1 MKVTYTGVQKELP
14 PKLQEKLDAKF
25 AKVSKV
31 LEKRGEKEVRVVVTT
46 ERHLHNAEI
55 TLPFY
60 DHELIGLGSDADLF
74 TAMSIALDKL
84 ETQAMKAATKWREK
98 TRRADLGEETGE
110 EETPEVAVKSS
121 KASSSKGANGSAKPR
136 IFRVNHQ
143 EDRKPMTLEEA
154 VLEISAD
161 SRGYVV
167 YRDADRDCLSVLVR
181 RPDGNLDLI
190 ES

>member
-1 MKVTYTGVQKELP
+1 MKVKYTGIQKELP

-25 AKVSKV
+25 TKLSKV
-31 LEKRGEKEVRVVVTT
+31 LEKRGEKEAHVVVTT

-60 DHELIGLGSDADLF
+60 DHDLIGLGSDADLF

-84 ETQAMKAATKWREK
+84 EAQAIKLSKKWREK
-98 TRRADLGEETGE
+98 TRRGEAE
-110 EETPEVAVKSS
+110 EAEMEEVPAP
-121 KASSSKGANGSAKPR
+121 ANSPQGRAR
-136 IFRVNHQ
+136 VFRVNHQ

-154 VLEISAD
+154 LLEISSDGHA
-161 SRGYVV
+161 YLV
-167 YRDADRDCLSVLVR
+167 YRDADKECLSVLVR
-181 RPDGNLDLI
+181 RADGNYDLI

>member
-1 MKVTYTGVQKELP
+1 MKVSYTGIQKELP

-25 AKVSKV
+25 AKLSKV
-31 LEKRGEKEVRVVVTT
+31 LEKRGEKEVHVVVTM

-60 DHELIGLGSDADLF
+60 DHELVCQGSDADLF
-74 TAMSIALDKL
+74 TALSMALDKL
-84 ETQAMKAATKWREK
+84 ETQAIKLAQKWREK
-98 TRRADLGEETGE
+98 TRRSDLGEAADANENTE
-110 EETPEVAVKSS
+110 A
-121 KASSSKGANGSAKPR
+121 ASAPKPR
-136 IFRVNHQ
+136 VFRLNHQ

-154 VLEISAD
+154 LLEISAD
-161 SRGYVV
+161 SQGYLV

-181 RPDGNLDLI
+181 RSDGNFDLI

>member
-1 MKVTYTGVQKELP
+1 MKVKYTGIQKELP

-25 AKVSKV
+25 AKLSKV
-31 LEKRGEKEVRVVVTT
+31 LEKRGEKEVHVVMTT

-60 DHELIGLGSDADLF
+60 DHDLIGIGSDADAF

-84 ETQAMKAATKWREK
+84 ETQAIKAAKKWREK
-98 TRRADLGEETGE
+98 TRRSETGE
-110 EETPEVAVKSS
+110 SGEEEIVT
-121 KASSSKGANGSAKPR
+121 GAAPGKPR
-136 IFRVNHQ
+136 VFRVNHQ

-154 VLEISAD
+154 LLEISAD
-161 SRGYVV
+161 GRDYLV
-167 YRDADRDCLSVLVR
+167 YRDADKECLAVLVR
-181 RPDGNLDLI
+181 RADGNFDLI